1 MKRFMANNWKD
12 MLTGASICLI
22 GVALGIALMMVD
34 DDRTCRDQHLNAEQ
48 ARMMEIGYEVKR
60 QYDLRNE
67 LAADLRKEFEG
78 DANITVND
86 DASVSFNN

>member
-1 MKRFMANNWKD
+1 MKRFMLDNWKD
-12 MLTGASICLI
+12 MLTGASICMI
-22 GVALGIALMMVD
+22 GVALGMGLMLVD

-67 LAADLRKEFEG
+67 LAADLREEFA
-78 DANITVND
+78 DDSNITVND